1 MIFQRSGLLMFSSIM
16 DGAGLVLLTYK
27 KKENDFEF
35 KIISS
40 FRDFESFSFAEVLD
54 FGFCLV

>member
-1 MIFQRSGLLMFSSIM
+1 M

-40 FRDFESFSFAEVLD
+40 FRDFESFLLRRITRLWILLGVEMIRACFT
-54 FGFCLV
+54 

>member
-1 MIFQRSGLLMFSSIM
+1 M